1 MVLGAAGQAF
11 FERLVTEPGSAR
23 KTMEMTLYRRGG
35 DFRQK
40 KDADLCILKGVMI
53 SLEYQQH
60 SHDPVKKLQS
70 HGNPLDEV
78 WFSMVQLASQWHHF
92 HSADDIHMDP
102 TTGVHAVT
110 RRFPSNNLA

>member
-1 MVLGAAGQAF
+1 MIGPYLHVLERVNSALPRTMVLGAAGQAF

-40 KDADLCILKGVMI
+40 KDADLCILKAVMI

-60 SHDPVKKLQS
+60 SHDPREKTAIPWES
-70 HGNPLDEV
+70 SGR
-78 WFSMVQLASQWHHF
+78 SMVFNGS
-92 HSADDIHMDP
+92 
-102 TTGVHAVT
+102 TGIPVT
-110 RRFPSNNLA
+110 SFPLCG